1 MNSTDIIALVALIVS
16 IVSGII
22 SLINYYKSQI
32 RQRRIDTIEAYRTL
46 QTDVLDKFV
55 SYPKKEVLKLVENL
69 DQKEIRIAYDDCR
82 AMIAKCEH
90 FAVGVNNKIYDFD
103 TVDKLG
109 GVHLIYLFDKLL
121 PVIENTR
128 LNQENNE
135 TPYYSEFEKMVGD
148 LLSRHKECEI
158 D

>member
-1 MNSTDIIALVALIVS
+1 MNTSDIIALIALIVS
-16 IVSGII
+16 IFSGAI
-22 SLINYYKSQI
+22 SLFNYYKSQI

-69 DQKEIRIAYDDCR
+69 DQEKVRKAYDDCR

-90 FAVGVNNKIYDFD
+90 FAVGVNNRIYDFD

-109 GVHLIYLFDKLL
+109 GVHLIYLFDKLF

-128 LNQENNE
+128 SNQENNE

-148 LLSRHKECEI
+148 LLSQHKECEI

>member
-1 MNSTDIIALVALIVS
+1 MRITDIIALVALLFS
-16 IVSGII
+16 II
-22 SLINYYKSQI
+22 SGAVSLLNYYKSQK

-55 SYPKKEVLKLVENL
+55 SYPKKEVQNLVDNL
-69 DQKEIRIAYDDCR
+69 DEPEFKKAYDDCR

-103 TVDKLG
+103 TMDNLG
-109 GVHLIYLFDKLL
+109 GVHLIYLFGKLK
-121 PVIENTR
+121 PAIDNTR
-128 LNQENNE
+128 KSQNSNE
-135 TPYYSEFEKMVGD
+135 TPYYSEFEKMVNK
-148 LLSRHKECEI
+148 LKQFHKECKI